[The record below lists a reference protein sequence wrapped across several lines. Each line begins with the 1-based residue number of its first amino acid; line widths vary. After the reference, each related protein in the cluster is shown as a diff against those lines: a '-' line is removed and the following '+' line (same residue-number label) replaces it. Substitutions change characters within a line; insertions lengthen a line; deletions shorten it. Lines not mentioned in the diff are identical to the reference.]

1 MEEILLYTAQAP
13 FESARRL
20 DAPLP
25 GCVAPGLHGHSFLA
39 RVRARLPSGWSG
51 FPGDEC
57 GALEKSLA
65 HTVAP
70 LDYSL
75 LNDHLEIP
83 TNANLARWIDGRLDV
98 PGVVRVG
105 VRGARHGGAD
115 YDRDGSTHAWRRVRF
130 EAAHRLPKVPPGHQC
145 GRMHGHG
152 FDVVLRTRRLP
163 GEHDSMAGE
172 AALDRGWAALF
183 GELDHNCLN
192 DIPGLENPT
201 SEMIATWIWGRLK
214 PQVPSLSRVTVYETV
229 TAGCHFDGT
238 HYRIWKERRFE
249 SALRLSA
256 APPGDHRRRLHGHSY
271 RVRLYLTAGLDPVLG
286 WTVDYGDV
294 KVLFRPVYHLLD
306 HRRLDEIDHIDSP
319 DPAAIAIWLFD
330 RLGTVI
336 PHLDRIDL
344 YQTPG
349 CGVILDRSTNVG

>member
-1 MEEILLYTAQAP
+1 VGKFLLYTAHAP
-13 FESARRL
+13 FEAARRL
-20 DAPLP
+20 NRFSP
-25 GCVAPGLHGHSFLA
+25 GQAAPGLHGHSFLA
-39 RVRARLPSGWSG
+39 RVRARLPSDWAR

-57 GALEKSLA
+57 TALEKRLRRSV
-65 HTVAP
+65 TP

-75 LNDHLEIP
+75 LNDHVDAP
-83 TNANLARWIDGRLDV
+83 TDENLARWIHERLDAT
-98 PGVVRVG
+98 GVVRVG
-105 VRGARHGGAD
+105 VRSARKSGVD
-115 YDRDGSTHAWRRVRF
+115 FDTDGSVHAWRRVRF
-130 EAAHRLPKVPPGHQC
+130 EAAHRLPNVPPGHQC

-152 FDVVLRTRRLP
+152 FDVVLRTRRSP
-163 GEHDSMAGE
+163 GEQDNMARE
-172 AALDRGWAALF
+172 AALDSNWAALF

-214 PQVPSLSRVTVYETV
+214 PGVPSLSRVTVYETV

-249 SALRLSA
+249 SALCLSA

-294 KVLFRPVYHLLD
+294 KALFRPVYDLLD
-306 HRRLDEIDHIDSP
+306 HRRLDELDHIDSP
-319 DPAAIAIWLFD
+319 DPAAIVVWLFD
-330 RLGTVI
+330 RLDTVI

-349 CGVILDRSTNVG
+349 GGVILDRFTNVG